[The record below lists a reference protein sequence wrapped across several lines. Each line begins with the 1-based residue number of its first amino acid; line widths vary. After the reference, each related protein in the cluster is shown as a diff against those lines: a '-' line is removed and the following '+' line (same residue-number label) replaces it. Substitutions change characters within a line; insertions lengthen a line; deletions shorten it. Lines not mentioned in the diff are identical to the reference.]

1 MRFSALTESR
11 LVDRRAGDQDQ
22 RGAAGGERLDDVV
35 GDGADE
41 DDQAVAAAGHRAD
54 RGLGVVAA
62 VGGQDQDRAA
72 QLGGD
77 RFVAQDDLGV
87 VGAGQVGEDDAVGGV
102 PALGELPAELAGGV
116 VRGRAAA
123 AITRS
128 RVSGRT
134 SFESRMT
141 RETVAI
147 ETPA

>member
-1 MRFSALTESR
+1 MARTAVSAS
-11 LVDRRAGDQDQ
+11 
-22 RGAAGGERLDDVV
+22 
-35 GDGADE
+35 
-41 DDQAVAAAGHRAD
+41 
-54 RGLGVVAA
+54 VAA
-62 VGGQDQDRAA
+62 VGGEDQHRAA

-77 RFVAQDDLGV
+77 RFVAEDDLGV

-116 VRGRAAA
+116 GRSVAA

-147 ETPA
+147 ETPAWRATSRMVAGTRLPSWLVGRPATWAVADRPPPEMDVTGY